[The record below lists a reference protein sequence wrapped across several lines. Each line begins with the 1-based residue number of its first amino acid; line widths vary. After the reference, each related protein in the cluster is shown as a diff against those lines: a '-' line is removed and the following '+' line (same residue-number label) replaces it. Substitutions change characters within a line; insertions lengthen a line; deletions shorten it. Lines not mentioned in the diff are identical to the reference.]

1 MSGGSGASFSL
12 AGRVAVVTGAA
23 GLLGR
28 RHCAALAAA
37 GAHVVA
43 TDLSAGAAAAVA
55 SSLFRPDADSDVDA
69 LGWACDITKP
79 ESVTGLRDVVLK
91 RFGRLDVLVNNAALN
106 EKVESPLAAGEVLR
120 FENFPL
126 DLWKSSLDVNVTGTF
141 LCCQILGGE
150 MARRG
155 TGTIVNIAST
165 YAMVAPDQSLYRQ
178 PDGTQ
183 TFFKSAAYPTTKGA
197 VLALTRFLAAYW
209 GRAGVRVNALSPGGV
224 ENGQDAGFI
233 ARYAE
238 RTPLGR
244 MADASDYE
252 GALVFLASDA
262 SSYMTGANLVV
273 DGGWTAW

>member
-1 MSGGSGASFSL
+1 MTYGGGSFSL

-43 TDLSAGAAAAVA
+43 TDLSAGESAAVA
-55 SSLFRPDADSDVDA
+55 SSLFQAGADSDADA

-106 EKVESPLAAGEVLR
+106 EKVESPLAEGEVLR

-155 TGTIVNIAST
+155 TGTIINIAST

-224 ENGQDAGFI
+224 ENGQDAGFV

-244 MADASDYE
+244 MAGASDYE
-252 GALVFLASDA
+252 GALLFLASDA